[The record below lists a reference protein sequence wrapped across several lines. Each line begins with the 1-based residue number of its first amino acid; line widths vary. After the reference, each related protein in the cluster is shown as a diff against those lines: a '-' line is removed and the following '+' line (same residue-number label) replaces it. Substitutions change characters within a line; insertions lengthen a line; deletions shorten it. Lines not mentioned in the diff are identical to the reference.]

1 MDLQQ
6 IVASNIRQLRK
17 SHNMTQAQLAEEL
30 DLSLDM
36 VGRLERDLIAPSF
49 KTLEK
54 LRKVFR
60 VDGVELFGTGV
71 STGLKT
77 DRAKVL
83 HVINSQLSHM
93 SDKDLHRAKKLLDAL
108 T

>member
-6 IVASNIRQLRK
+6 IIASNIRQLRK

-30 DLSLDM
+30 DMSIDM
-36 VGRLERDLIAPSF
+36 VGRLERDMIAPSF

-54 LRKVFR
+54 LCKVFR
-60 VDGVELFGTGV
+60 VDCMELFGTGV

-77 DRAKVL
+77 ERAMVL
-83 HVINSQLSHM
+83 HEINSQLSRL
-93 SDKDLHRAKKLLDAL
+93 SDKDLQRAKKLLEAL

>member
-36 VGRLERDLIAPSF
+36 VGRLERDIIAPSF

-54 LRKVFR
+54 LCNVFR
-60 VDGVELFGTGV
+60 VDGEVLFGTGV

-83 HVINSQLSHM
+83 HQINRQLSHM
-93 SDKDLHRAKKLLDAL
+93 SDKDLHRANKLLEAL

>member
-36 VGRLERDLIAPSF
+36 VGRLERDMIAPSF
-49 KTLEK
+49 KTLER
-54 LRKVFR
+54 LCMVFKVEGI
-60 VDGVELFGTGV
+60 DLFGTGV
-71 STGLKT
+71 STGLRT

-83 HVINSQLSHM
+83 HDINRQLSNM
-93 SDKDLHRAKKLLDAL
+93 SDKDLHRANKLLEAL